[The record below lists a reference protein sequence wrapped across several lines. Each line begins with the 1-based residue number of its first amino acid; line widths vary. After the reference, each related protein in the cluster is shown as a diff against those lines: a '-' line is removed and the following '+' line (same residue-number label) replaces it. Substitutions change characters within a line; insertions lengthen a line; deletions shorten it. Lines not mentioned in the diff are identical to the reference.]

1 MKINY
6 LLIFF
11 WFGFLLVSSPILASE
26 KSVYGFVGGGLGYSH
41 LLSSKDNEQT
51 KTGYRLNL
59 SGFLSYRHD
68 TAIWDFGGG
77 WMLNRLKNDGEKKI
91 VTSVGDV
98 NDQRDLEIETRAG
111 FLRLARRVQIW
122 DAFEVGVG
130 LESLIGPSLSFSQ
143 NDKSGTPKFF
153 FGPEVAYIVPSKDGR
168 WQFGAQLGTDL
179 NLKNR
184 QLFFPLLSVHY
195 GIPLYQTNQESPR
208 PESIP
213 PLVAAPSADKVEFV
227 ISGEFFNFNT
237 SSSKV
242 DGNLESFLK
251 ILASEIVRQSDNWR
265 ELRIDG
271 HTDSRGKI
279 AYNIKLSEERAQVVV
294 KALLSAGLPR
304 HKVSGKGFGPSMPVD
319 PSDTPEAHAKN
330 RRVELTFLGVK
341 DKDSLVKII
350 NQVKVNTLGG
360 APLQLRLKEI
370 PGR

>member
-1 MKINY
+1 
-6 LLIFF
+6 
-11 WFGFLLVSSPILASE
+11 
-26 KSVYGFVGGGLGYSH
+26 
-41 LLSSKDNEQT
+41 
-51 KTGYRLNL
+51 
-59 SGFLSYRHD
+59 
-68 TAIWDFGGG
+68 
-77 WMLNRLKNDGEKKI
+77 
-91 VTSVGDV
+91 
-98 NDQRDLEIETRAG
+98 
-111 FLRLARRVQIW
+111 
-122 DAFEVGVG
+122 
-130 LESLIGPSLSFSQ
+130 
-143 NDKSGTPKFF
+143 
-153 FGPEVAYIVPSKDGR
+153 
-168 WQFGAQLGTDL
+168 
-179 NLKNR
+179 
-184 QLFFPLLSVHY
+184 
-195 GIPLYQTNQESPR
+195 
-208 PESIP
+208 
-213 PLVAAPSADKVEFV
+213 VAAPSADKVEFV